1 VKIRSLFSLA
11 TFAVGALALA
21 LMVADRFFETRELI
35 RDRVA
40 IRAETIAELVGGMV
54 KPQLRRG
61 EPVAELPLQA
71 LADMPDLDYLLVSD
85 VRGRIVHSSGRAPAQ
100 LDKERPTDR
109 VPAEYRLRDGGAA
122 LGTVLL
128 GISLQSVNH
137 QLRLFLWRGVAL
149 ALAALVLLALVS
161 WWLGALLGR
170 SLKRFVQ
177 ALERFDSSLLEA
189 TPPVLRDS
197 ELDRVLVAFQG
208 LHLRLRREEVRRKE
222 TEKLKNDLAN
232 MMVHDLKQPLTVFK
246 TVLWL
251 IRDSGGPRVPG
262 GPEGE
267 ALDMADKAVTRLSA
281 MIEDLL
287 QIARLSDAAAPI
299 QKGRILLGPLLDECG
314 EESRLIVEHSGRT
327 FQRVQEGDAAG
338 CWLYGDRSLIKRLIG
353 NLILNAIDHS
363 PQGAAVTFGARPCPD
378 PCRVEVF
385 VHNAGPA
392 IPKAHLG
399 AIFRKFATFGESVRN
414 VGLGLAFCKM
424 AAEKHAA
431 TIAVSSEDKTGTAF
445 CVRFLV
451 GQAQASA
458 PAPAELLIPSA
469 PGAPGGARHGG

>member
-1 VKIRSLFSLA
+1 
-11 TFAVGALALA
+11 
-21 LMVADRFFETRELI
+21 MVADRFFEARDLV
-35 RDRVA
+35 RDRIA
-40 IRAETIAELVGGMV
+40 IRGDTIAEMVQGLVQ
-54 KPQLRRG
+54 PQLRRG
-61 EPVAELPLQA
+61 EPVSELPLQT
-71 LADMPDLDYLLVSD
+71 LADLPDLDYLMVSD
-85 VRGRIVHSSGRAPAQ
+85 AQGRIVHSSTRAPAQ
-100 LDKERPTDR
+100 LAGERARDR
-109 VPAEYRLRDGGAA
+109 YPVELRMQGDGGAA
-122 LGTVLL
+122 LGTILL
-128 GISLQSVNH
+128 GLSLQSVNH
-137 QLRLFLWRGVAL
+137 RLRLFLWRGVAL
-149 ALAALVLLALVS
+149 ALVALVLLALVS

-189 TPPVLRDS
+189 PPPVLRDS
-197 ELDRVLVAFQG
+197 ELDRVLKAFQE
-208 LHLRLRREEVRRKE
+208 LHLRLRREEAKRKE
-222 TEKLKNDLAN
+222 TEQLKNDLAN

-251 IRDSGGPRVPG
+251 LRESGAQRASG

-299 QKGRILLGPLLDECG
+299 PKGRILLGPLLDECG
-314 EESRLIVEHSGRT
+314 EESRLIVEHSGRD
-327 FQRVQEGDAAG
+327 FRLVKEGDAADR
-338 CWLYGDRSLIKRLIG
+338 WLHGDRSLIKRLIG

-363 PQGAAVTFGARPCPD
+363 PQGAAVTFGARTCAD
-378 PCRVEVF
+378 PGRVEVF
-385 VHNAGPA
+385 VHNDGPA

-431 TIAVSSEDKTGTAF
+431 AIAVRSEDRSGTVF

-451 GQAQASA
+451 GPAVA
-458 PAPAELLIPSA
+458 PAPEPREPA
-469 PGAPGGARHGG
+469 GARHAG